1 MLGAAVISS
10 VSPRYW
16 RVANVAYLERFQRE
30 EPPNSAAAPDRV
42 PFVGPALPRLATARR
57 KASRCRNPKARG
69 RVSGS
74 PLCRRKGPSSVIRG
88 REIASDVTPTT
99 GEVNVLL
106 AIAVLDHH

>member
-42 PFVGPALPRLATARR
+42 PFVGPALPGRATARR
-57 KASRCRNPKARG
+57 KASRCRDPKARG
-69 RVSGS
+69 RVSGG
-74 PLCRRKGPSSVIRG
+74 PLGGCAPNVQINKSERSAPAHAYSSLPRLVG
-88 REIASDVTPTT
+88 T
-99 GEVNVLL
+99 
-106 AIAVLDHH
+106 